1 MQLHV
6 GVPTA
11 QHLLKTVK
19 LNITSTALGHMNLKC
34 PQSAMKLNNKF

>member
-1 MQLHV
+1 LIDASLMQLHV

-19 LNITSTALGHMNLKC
+19 LWCVKYAEQK
-34 PQSAMKLNNKF
+34 

>member
-19 LNITSTALGHMNLKC
+19 LWC
-34 PQSAMKLNNKF
+34 MKYAEQK

>member
-19 LNITSTALGHMNLKC
+19 STLLGLLELYEFKMPANRHEIKH
-34 PQSAMKLNNKF
+34 K

>member
-11 QHLLKTVK
+11 QHLLKTVTFLCEADSEVAGK
-19 LNITSTALGHMNLKC
+19 
-34 PQSAMKLNNKF
+34 